1 MEPKKKFELKPETLT
16 TTAPRG
22 TKILLPKQP
31 FKLTGEIV
39 QRKNTDMQT
48 DIPKRRSLTDSGS
61 STLYTQE
68 PKQKRKLTDSGS
80 NEIFNIPSE
89 TRDYKSVLNAANK
102 EMKALVQKVE
112 KLSKKK
118 ETKPIETQT
127 EPNIKSVSS
136 VATETQAIPKQK
148 KLIFNS
154 KKIDKKKQLDKLKQF
169 TPENLLVAPKRPAL
183 KSFVVQMGQ
192 PSMKVINKKI
202 DSDASK
208 EQLKDKSKAILA
220 GSQPLST
227 FKRLDTMPTKHETYR
242 YGINVKRK
250 EKEEMKKN
258 IKLLTNAADINSKHK
273 YENAAEKL
281 LKTKNMLNDA
291 GRSDTNMNQILQGLQ
306 LKNKV
311 PDFIKKDTGG
321 ILSKPQKAQKDIL
334 KSLSNVSDINVSSQK
349 GSNNILKSSQSDKS
363 MSNVLKGLEIANM
376 KPVELFGG
384 TRAGT
389 DIHPEPTAPPQPLF
403 GQNLK
408 ITMRNNYDEIKKL
421 FDIEPKS
428 YQEVLDAKK
437 KINMYKQNIKR
448 IKIRKNAK
456 SILSDEEK
464 ALKKDVLDEIAKMQK
479 TYDKVY
485 KDFYKTQQ
493 PKRGRKAK
501 A

>member
-1 MEPKKKFELKPETLT
+1 
-16 TTAPRG
+16 
-22 TKILLPKQP
+22 
-31 FKLTGEIV
+31 
-39 QRKNTDMQT
+39 
-48 DIPKRRSLTDSGS
+48 
-61 STLYTQE
+61 
-68 PKQKRKLTDSGS
+68 
-80 NEIFNIPSE
+80 
-89 TRDYKSVLNAANK
+89 
-102 EMKALVQKVE
+102 
-112 KLSKKK
+112 
-118 ETKPIETQT
+118 
-127 EPNIKSVSS
+127 
-136 VATETQAIPKQK
+136 
-148 KLIFNS
+148 
-154 KKIDKKKQLDKLKQF
+154 
-169 TPENLLVAPKRPAL
+169 
-183 KSFVVQMGQ
+183 
-192 PSMKVINKKI
+192 
-202 DSDASK
+202 
-208 EQLKDKSKAILA
+208 
-220 GSQPLST
+220 
-227 FKRLDTMPTKHETYR
+227 
-242 YGINVKRK
+242 
-250 EKEEMKKN
+250 
-258 IKLLTNAADINSKHK
+258 
-273 YENAAEKL
+273 
-281 LKTKNMLNDA
+281 MLNDA

-421 FDIEPKS
+421 FDIAPKS

-456 SILSDEEK
+456 SILSDEEI